1 MSDEDELSDSIDG
14 WGQPSR
20 SKRLKGEELRVR
32 VLDTAEELLS
42 ETGLTV
48 SLDHLNME
56 ELIRRVGVPRTST
69 FNEFGGKEGL
79 ITALI
84 LKMIRPDESQ
94 GAAFSPATLEIA
106 QKVLSENQHRLV
118 DQAGCDAVLR
128 EAIRLGAKQN
138 YDDIIA
144 SSYWKTYMA
153 LSVSLAGLPAD
164 RRDQVLSMLRVVE
177 ERFIELMSSFYTRML
192 PILRRRIRD
201 GLDARQIA
209 AAGSAVVEGIAERR
223 FVNPELVDT
232 PIWQA
237 GLDGE
242 LVEWHLAAI
251 GFLSI
256 IEGMTEPME

>member
-1 MSDEDELSDSIDG
+1 MISDEHREE
-14 WGQPSR
+14 WGQPVSTR
-20 SKRLKGEELRVR
+20 RLKGADLRER
-32 VLDTAEELLS
+32 VLGTAESLLS

-94 GAAFSPATLEIA
+94 GAAFSPATIEVA
-106 QKVLSENQHRLV
+106 QRVVSENQYRLI
-118 DQAGCDAVLR
+118 DQSGCDAVLR
-128 EAIRLGAKQN
+128 EAIRQGAKQN
-138 YDDIIA
+138 YDDIT
-144 SSYWKTYMA
+144 SSAYWKTYMA
-153 LSVSLAGLPAD
+153 LSVSLPGLPVE
-164 RRDQVLSMLRVVE
+164 RRNQVLEMLRLVE
-177 ERFIELMSSFYTRML
+177 GRFIETMSSFYDTL
-192 PILRRRIRD
+192 LVVLRRRVRD
-201 GLDARQIA
+201 GFNTQQIA

-232 PIWQA
+232 PVWQV

-242 LVEWHLAAI
+242 LVEWHLASI
-251 GFLSI
+251 GFLSV
-256 IEGMTEPME
+256 IEGMTEPIDE